1 MNNCVNESDCKL
13 PFVYYSLLIAMQVPL
28 SLDFIRQVLAEY
40 FADKP
45 VLRVEIFGSY
55 ARGEATAESD
65 LDVLLS
71 RIPGSRM
78 TLFDLV
84 DYKDDLEHRLG
95 VSVDLGTVIS
105 RFARPYIE
113 PDLLTVY
120 EQAA

>member
-1 MNNCVNESDCKL
+1 
-13 PFVYYSLLIAMQVPL
+13 MQQLPL

-45 VLRVEIFGSY
+45 VQRVEIFGSY

-71 RIPGSRM
+71 RRPDQRL

-84 DYKDDLEHRLG
+84 DFQEDLERRLG
-95 VSVDLGTVIS
+95 LTVDLGTTLSAFV
-105 RFARPYIE
+105 RPHIE
-113 PDLLTVY
+113 PDLVTVY

>member
-1 MNNCVNESDCKL
+1 
-13 PFVYYSLLIAMQVPL
+13 MQQLPL
-28 SLDFIRQVLAEY
+28 SLDYIRQVLAEY

-45 VLRVEIFGSY
+45 VKRVEIFGSY

-71 RIPGSRM
+71 RTPDQRL

-84 DYKDDLEHRLG
+84 DFQEDLERRLG
-95 VSVDLGTVIS
+95 LHVDLGTTLS
-105 RFARPYIE
+105 PFARPHIE